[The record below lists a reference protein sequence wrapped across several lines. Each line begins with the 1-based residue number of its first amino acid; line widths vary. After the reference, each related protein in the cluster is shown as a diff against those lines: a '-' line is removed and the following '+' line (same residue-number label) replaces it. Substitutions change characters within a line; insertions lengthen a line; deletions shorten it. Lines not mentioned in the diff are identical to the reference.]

1 MPGRAIILSHAAMRR
16 IVPLLLLCAALRG
29 FIPTGWMPSFDP
41 TGMSL
46 IPCSGRAPTLP
57 EPAAHSGHDMH
68 AMHHGDASPE
78 DDGKPKHDM
87 ASQPCAFA
95 ASAVDISR
103 FDFGTAF
110 KRLAAAEPIFL
121 PFLAVQV
128 GRGLAAP
135 PPPQTGPPLTA

>member
-1 MPGRAIILSHAAMRR
+1 MPRQSMTANGAGMRL
-16 IVPLLLLCAALRG
+16 IMPLLLLCVALRG
-29 FIPTGWMPSFDP
+29 FIPAGWMPSFDR

-46 IPCSGRAPTLP
+46 VPCSGFATAWP
-57 EPAAHSGHDMH
+57 EPSAHAGHDMH
-68 AMHHGDASPE
+68 SMHHGDAAPE
-78 DDGKPKHDM
+78 HDGKAKHDM

-103 FDFGTAF
+103 ADFGAAF
-110 KRLAAAEPIFL
+110 KLPAAAESIFA
-121 PFLAVQV
+121 PFLAVQI